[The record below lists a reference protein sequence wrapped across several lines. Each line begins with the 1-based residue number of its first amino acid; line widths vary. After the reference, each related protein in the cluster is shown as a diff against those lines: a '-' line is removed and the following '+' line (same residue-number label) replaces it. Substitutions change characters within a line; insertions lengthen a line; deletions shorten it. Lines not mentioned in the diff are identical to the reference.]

1 MKIILFCLFSLFS
14 LTGFA
19 QTQPGIQ
26 HIDMKMSFQQCAAYQ
41 KLTSAKQVT
50 VDRIVDQYK
59 TTVTP
64 LMQQLEAMHMM
75 LDSQLSSTQINEQS
89 INNLVTRISA
99 LRQQIFYTKIQMRI
113 QLMKSAG
120 FNPAECL
127 KTAPG
132 EACTGPVCE
141 QPIPATVVAPHSGLE
156 TNTQQGLQP
165 APNSGLQTAP
175 QSGSELSNNPTTTQ
189 QPWWK

>member
-1 MKIILFCLFSLFS
+1 MKIILFGLFSIFS
-14 LTGFA
+14 VTCLA
-19 QTQPGIQ
+19 ESPPDIQ
-26 HIDMKMSFQQCAAYQ
+26 NIDMQMSFQQCAAYQ

-64 LMQQLEAMHMM
+64 FMQQLRSMRMM
-75 LDSQLSSTQINEQS
+75 LDSQLSGAQINEQS
-89 INNLVTRISA
+89 INNLATRISA
-99 LRQQIFYTKIQMRI
+99 LRQQIFYAKIQMRI
-113 QLMKSAG
+113 QLIKSAG

-127 KTAPG
+127 RAGSG

-141 QPIPATVVAPHSGLE
+141 QPIPATIVAPHSGLE
-156 TNTQQGLQP
+156 TNTQHGLQP

-175 QSGSELSNNPTTTQ
+175 QSGREPTNNQTTTQ